1 MTTVVAAVLA
11 LLAALLV
18 GVSAVLQQTAAS
30 AVSDRGAG
38 FFAALLRRRRWLA
51 GAAAD
56 TAGFGFLLA
65 ARAAGPLLLVQPIVA
80 ASVLVALVGGARA
93 AGRAPRRGEVVAGG
107 VLAVALAV
115 FVVLGRPE
123 RGLAR
128 VSFTTWLPVLVAVAA
143 LSAGAVVAARRRH
156 PGAGRAVLLGVP
168 AALAYG
174 LGAALTTTVVALV
187 PAGVAALLGAWETW
201 TAACV
206 VLAGT
211 AAQQLAYRAGPLPAS
226 LPVVAA
232 GEPVVAA
239 VLGVGV
245 LGESLAAAGPAL
257 VLTLLAVVAMLGTVV
272 VLARGVGR
280 VSAGGRPRRGTPSA
294 GTPTIGTPSRGGS
307 RRSGR

>member
-1 MTTVVAAVLA
+1 MTTVLATLLA
-11 LLAALLV
+11 LVAALLV
-18 GVSAVLQQTAAS
+18 GASAVLQQTAAS
-30 AVSDRGAG
+30 TVRDRGAG

-65 ARAAGPLLLVQPIVA
+65 ARAVGPLLLVQPIAA

-128 VSFTTWLPVLVAVAA
+128 VPVTSWLPFLVGVAA
-143 LSAGAVVAARRRH
+143 LSAGAALAVRRRGA
-156 PGAGRAVLLGVP
+156 GAGRAVLLGVP

-174 LGAALTTTVVALV
+174 LGAALTTTVVALA
-187 PAGVAALLGAWETW
+187 PAGIPALLGAWETW
-201 TAACV
+201 TAAV
-206 VLAGT
+206 VLLAGT

-239 VLGVGV
+239 VLGVAV
-245 LGESLAAAGPAL
+245 LGESLAAVGPAL
-257 VLTLLAVVAMLGTVV
+257 GLTAVAVIVMLATVV
-272 VLARGVGR
+272 VLARGVGTI
-280 VSAGGRPRRGTPSA
+280 SAAGRPRPGRPSA
-294 GTPTIGTPSRGGS
+294 GTPTSGTPSRGGS
-307 RRSGR
+307 R